1 MWRQSRL
8 LDLKL
13 WQSACHSA
21 KQSCELVLTFPV
33 RNKHS
38 AGKQKVLQL
47 ERELSRLKATS
58 LEQLQDEVRQ
68 KATAEAQKLAE
79 PHVDL
84 QSLAL
89 QAFREHST
97 SMPLVEGQLLKG
109 TVIRVDRRVVWVDVG
124 LGKHAKFFR
133 SQVHV
138 SQVAETTSDAVRTG
152 PNDIRVGD
160 VLHVTLETTETP
172 FGDPAVTLDMPRGPD
187 RTKTAMKELMD
198 AFETGQPVMGRLLN
212 PLNGGYA
219 IGVGGIVGF
228 CPFRSCSL
236 PTASRIGVL
245 QPFYVAGIR
254 EVPFNLVLSDVDS
267 YQHSR
272 PPPQPA
278 QLNESL
284 QPQPITDQQAQ
295 QGTE

>member
-1 MWRQSRL
+1 M
-8 LDLKL
+8 
-13 WQSACHSA
+13 
-21 KQSCELVLTFPV
+21 
-33 RNKHS
+33 
-38 AGKQKVLQL
+38 
-47 ERELSRLKATS
+47 
-58 LEQLQDEVRQ
+58 
-68 KATAEAQKLAE
+68 
-79 PHVDL
+79 
-84 QSLAL
+84 
-89 QAFREHST
+89 
-97 SMPLVEGQLLKG
+97 
-109 TVIRVDRRVVWVDVG
+109 
-124 LGKHAKFFR
+124 
-133 SQVHV
+133 
-138 SQVAETTSDAVRTG
+138 AETTSDAVRTG

-219 IGVGGIVGF
+219 VGVGGIVGF

-267 YQHSR
+267 YQHNR
-272 PPPQPA
+272 PPQQPA
-278 QLNESL
+278 QPIESS
-284 QPQPITDQQAQ
+284 QPQPITQQQAQ
-295 QGTE
+295 QRTHSNQ

>member
-1 MWRQSRL
+1 MLPILHANRMISVEATL
-8 LDLKL
+8 P
-13 WQSACHSA
+13 
-21 KQSCELVLTFPV
+21 SCC
-33 RNKHS
+33 
-38 AGKQKVLQL
+38 
-47 ERELSRLKATS
+47 
-58 LEQLQDEVRQ
+58 
-68 KATAEAQKLAE
+68 
-79 PHVDL
+79 
-84 QSLAL
+84 
-89 QAFREHST
+89 
-97 SMPLVEGQLLKG
+97 
-109 TVIRVDRRVVWVDVG
+109 
-124 LGKHAKFFR
+124 R

-219 IGVGGIVGF
+219 VGVGGIVGF

-278 QLNESL
+278 QPIESS

-295 QGTE
+295 QGTDSKG